1 MRLQL
6 ITNHGAAFGLA
17 AGYEPLLAVA
27 ALPGVLLLG
36 LWAGLDDALREQVR
50 AQRAGRRY
58 APPTP
63 SPGAAGAGMTPR

>member
-50 AQRAGRRY
+50 AQRAGRR
-58 APPTP
+58 
-63 SPGAAGAGMTPR
+63 